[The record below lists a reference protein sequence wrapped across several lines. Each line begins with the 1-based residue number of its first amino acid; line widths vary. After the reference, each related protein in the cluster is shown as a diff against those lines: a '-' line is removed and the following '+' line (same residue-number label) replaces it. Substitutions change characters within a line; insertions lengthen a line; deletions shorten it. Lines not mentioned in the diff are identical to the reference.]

1 MSSWIR
7 IRNFV
12 ITDPP
17 PHCFSKNSKEMQKKF
32 NIIIFNGL
40 ITVPFEN
47 IVFQIATKMSREDP
61 DPAGSLINLAS
72 RTPICDQDYGSASRR
87 NIYRSTT
94 PPEGLFGASKLFK

>member
-1 MSSWIR
+1 MFSWIW

-17 PHCFSKNSKEMQKKF
+17 PPHLSKNSKEMQKKF

-40 ITVPFEN
+40 ITVPFE
-47 IVFQIATKMSREDP
+47 IIFFQIATKMSREDP

-72 RTPICDQDYGSASRR
+72 RTPIRD
-87 NIYRSTT
+87 
-94 PPEGLFGASKLFK
+94 

>member
-12 ITDPP
+12 ITDTTPP
-17 PHCFSKNSKEMQKKF
+17 PSLFIKKFKRISLIRKKF

-40 ITVPFEN
+40 ITVPFDN
-47 IVFQIATKMSREDP
+47 IFFQIATKMAREDP

-72 RTPICDQDYGSASRR
+72 RTPIRDQD
-87 NIYRSTT
+87 
-94 PPEGLFGASKLFK
+94 